1 MNIPYTGELAAIAT
15 AICWT
20 VGVTL
25 YDAISKRT
33 STFVVN
39 LVKVVIALTLLSACS
54 FFITGSF
61 FPRSIPREAWLFLA
75 VSGLVGFVIG
85 DLFLFRSFAMV
96 GARTSMIVYSL
107 TPALAALG
115 GWILLGERLTLFV
128 IIGMAVTL
136 SGIMLVVLR
145 KSDADTGAVEHR
157 IIGVVFAFIAT
168 VCQAAGYLASKQVMR
183 SMTPIEATEAR
194 LAVAVI
200 GFAVVLLIAGKLVDL
215 TSAVRD
221 GFIMPRLIIA
231 SVFGPFI
238 GVTLSMVALH
248 AANAG
253 VVTTIMAMTPVLL
266 IVPALFRREKLGIRD
281 VLGAVLAVGGI
292 AMFFIK

>member
-1 MNIPYTGELAAIAT
+1 MNIPYAGEIAAIIT

-20 VGVTL
+20 IGVTL
-25 YDAISKRT
+25 FDSISKRT

-39 LVKVVIALTLLSACS
+39 LVKVVIAFVLLGVFSL
-54 FFITGSF
+54 ITGGEF
-61 FPRSIPREAWLFLA
+61 FPRVIPAAVWPYLA

-85 DLFLFRSFAMV
+85 DLFLFHSFAVV
-96 GARTSMIVYSL
+96 GARTAMVIYSL
-107 TPALAALG
+107 TPAIAAIG
-115 GWILLGERLTLFV
+115 GWFFLHERLSLFG

-145 KSDADTGAVEHR
+145 KSGADAAAKGRVL
-157 IIGVVFAFIAT
+157 GVLFAFIAT
-168 VCQAAGYLASKQVMR
+168 VCQAAGYLSSKQVMK
-183 SMTPIEATEAR
+183 SLPPIAATEAR
-194 LAVAVI
+194 LLVAII
-200 GFAVVLLIAGKLVDL
+200 GFAAVLVIAGKLPEL
-215 TSAVRD
+215 LRTFRD
-221 GFIMPRLIIA
+221 AYVLPRLTAA

-238 GVTLSMVALH
+238 GVTLSMVALN

-266 IVPALFRREKLGIRD
+266 IVPALFRREVLGVRD
-281 VLGAVLAVGGI
+281 VIGAVLAVGGI